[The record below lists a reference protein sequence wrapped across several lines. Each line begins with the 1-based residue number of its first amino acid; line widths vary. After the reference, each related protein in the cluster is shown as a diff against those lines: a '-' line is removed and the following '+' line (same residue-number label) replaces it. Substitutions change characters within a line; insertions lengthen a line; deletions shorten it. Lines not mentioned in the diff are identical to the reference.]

1 MIKSPN
7 LPARLFLL
15 SACLVLSGS
24 CIAQKATKGEWQ
36 SLFNGK
42 DITGWEML
50 NAPHRVEVKD
60 GVLVGTTIPGQDN
73 GFLCTTEQY
82 GDFVLELEVKT
93 DLLLDNTG
101 IQFRSL
107 SSPEDRNGR
116 IHGYQVQLENR
127 PPHLSQWTGSIYDE
141 AGRGFLSIIEDDPV
155 RQKAYKQNQW
165 NKVRIEAIGTTSRV
179 WINNIPT
186 AHVIDDKIMKGIICL
201 QIHGGSHAAER
212 GEQSIYARN
221 IRIQTTDLKPAPYDG
236 IPVANYIPNTISAQE
251 KYQGFELLFDGTTA
265 KNWRGV
271 SQEAPA
277 AGWKIDNGI
286 ITVSSEEE
294 TSPVAMTSK
303 KYGPFE
309 LKFEFKVEGKEGKEG
324 IPGIEYFFDG
334 QPAAKRSA
342 LYGRFAIDNA
352 RHRAKVNRDIWREW
366 NQGVIKAFPDN
377 HVEYWMN
384 GYKILDYQR
393 TSDQPKEGNILIDAY
408 KGNAV
413 SYRSIK
419 IRQLKK

>member
-1 MIKSPN
+1 MMKSPN
-7 LPARLFLL
+7 FPVRLL
-15 SACLVLSGS
+15 LVLAYLVFSGS
-24 CIAQKATKGEWQ
+24 CIAQKSTAGDWQ
-36 SLFNGK
+36 PLFNGK
-42 DITGWEML
+42 DLTGWKML

-82 GDFVLELEVKT
+82 GDFVLELEVLT

-101 IQFRSL
+101 IQYRSL
-107 SSPEDRNGR
+107 SNPEDRNGR
-116 IHGYQVQLENR
+116 VHGYQVQLENR
-127 PPHLSQWTGSIYDE
+127 PPHLSQWTGAIYDE
-141 AGRGFLSIIEDDPV
+141 AGRGFLAIIEDDPV
-155 RQKAYKQNQW
+155 RQKAYKQNLW

-179 WINNIPT
+179 WINNIAT
-186 AHVIDDKIMKGIICL
+186 AHVVDDKIMKGLICL
-201 QIHGGSHAAER
+201 QIHGGGHAAER
-212 GEQSIYARN
+212 GEQSLYARN
-221 IRIQTTDLKPAPYDG
+221 IRIQTTNLKPLPYDDT
-236 IPVANYIPNTISAQE
+236 PVYNHVPNTVSPQE

-271 SQEAPA
+271 SQEAPG
-277 AGWKIDNGI
+277 AGWKIDNGV
-286 ITVSSEEE
+286 ITVSADGE

-309 LKFEFKVEGKEGKEG
+309 LKFDFKVDGKDG
-324 IPGIEYFFDG
+324 IPGIEYFSDG
-334 QPAAKRSA
+334 KPATKRDA

-352 RHRAKVNRDIWREW
+352 RHRAKINRDIWREW

-393 TSDQPKEGNILIDAY
+393 TPNQPKEGYILFDAY
-408 KGNAV
+408 KGDAV

-419 IRQLKK
+419 IRELKK